1 MATLGDP
8 PRPSLNR
15 EGERQEAAY
24 YAEEVQGRSVD
35 KTATYCVDKTGTV
48 LGKSVD

>member
-8 PRPSLNR
+8 PQPSLLR
-15 EGERQEAAY
+15 EGERLEAAY

-35 KTATYCVDKTGTV
+35 
-48 LGKSVD
+48 